1 MVPGNG
7 LIAFGT
13 GGNTYEIL
21 ALTTTSMTVRS
32 IGTDG
37 LAWYQKFKVK

>member
-1 MVPGNG
+1 M
-7 LIAFGT
+7 
-13 GGNTYEIL
+13 E
-21 ALTTTSMTVRS
+21 LTATNITVRS